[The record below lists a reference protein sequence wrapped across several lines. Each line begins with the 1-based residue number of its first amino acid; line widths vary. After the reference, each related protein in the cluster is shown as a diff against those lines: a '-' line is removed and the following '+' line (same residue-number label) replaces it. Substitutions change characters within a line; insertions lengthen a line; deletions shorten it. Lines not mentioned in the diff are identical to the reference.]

1 VASPILVGS
10 ASWTDKTLIA
20 CGRYYPPGC
29 RTAEQRLRFY
39 AQQFPLVEV
48 DSSYY
53 AMPMPQTA
61 QLWAGRTPPDFTFN
75 VKAFRLFTGHQALAT
90 ALDRDLQKAL
100 GPEVAR
106 TLYYEKLPQEI
117 RAELWRRFRAAL
129 EPLRAAGKLGA
140 VHFQFAPWLL
150 RNRESM
156 AHVEHCVQQMQDFLV
171 AVEFRHDTWFF
182 GEHLERTLA
191 WERALGVV
199 HTVVDS
205 PQGFANSVPC
215 VWDVTSPELAIVRLH
230 GRNKETWNK
239 KGLAVSSARFDYRYS
254 ADELAA
260 MVPEIEHL
268 ATQAQRVHV
277 VFNTNNEDQGQV
289 GARLL
294 RELLRVKAR

>member
-1 VASPILVGS
+1 MTSRILVGS
-10 ASWTDKTLIA
+10 ASWTDPTLIA
-20 CGRYYPPGC
+20 CGRFYPPAC

-53 AMPMPQTA
+53 GMPTVQNA
-61 QLWAGRTPPDFTFN
+61 QLWADRTPPDFTFN
-75 VKAFRLFTGHQALAT
+75 VKAFRLFTGHQAQPT
-90 ALDRDLQKAL
+90 ALHRDVQKAL
-100 GPEVAR
+100 GPGVPR
-106 TLYYEKLPQEI
+106 TLYYADLPAEI
-117 RAELWRRFRAAL
+117 RDELWRRFVEAL
-129 EPLRAAGKLGA
+129 APLRAAGKLGA

-156 AHVEHCVQQMQDFLV
+156 AHVEHCVEKMAGHRV
-171 AVEFRHDTWFF
+171 AVEFRHQTWFF
-182 GEHLERTLA
+182 GEHLEHTLQ
-191 WERALGVV
+191 WERELGVV

-215 VWDVTSPELAIVRLH
+215 VWDVTHPELAVVRLH

-239 KGLAVSSARFDYRYS
+239 KGLAASSARFDYQYS

-268 ATQAQRVHV
+268 STQARQVHV

-289 GARLL
+289 GAQML
-294 RELLRVKAR
+294 RQLLRVKRR